1 MKTIH
6 VPIQL
11 MEGMSLPEYATPGS
25 VGVDLQSVEEMQ
37 IPPGVTRTVS
47 TGLRVAIPEG
57 FEMQIRSRSGL
68 ALKGI
73 VVANAPGTID
83 SDYRGE
89 IKVILVNLSASTF
102 NVRVGDRI
110 AQGVFAPVV
119 RAEFEPRDVLPATV
133 RGDGGFGSTGI

>member
-1 MKTIH
+1 MKIRVLVDGQ
-6 VPIQL
+6 VPQ
-11 MEGMSLPEYATPGS
+11 YATPGS
-25 VGVDLQSVEEMQ
+25 VGVDLQSAEEMQ
-37 IPPGVTRTVS
+37 IWPGYTRTVS

-68 ALKGI
+68 ALEGI

-89 IKVILVNLSASTF
+89 IKVILVNLSASIF
-102 NVRVGDRI
+102 NVHVGDRI

-133 RGDGGFGSTGI
+133 RGEGGFGSTGI